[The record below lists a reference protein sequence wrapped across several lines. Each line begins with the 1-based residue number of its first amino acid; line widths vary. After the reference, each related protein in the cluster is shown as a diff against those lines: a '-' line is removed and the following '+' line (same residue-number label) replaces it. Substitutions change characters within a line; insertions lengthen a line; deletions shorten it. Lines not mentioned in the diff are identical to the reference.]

1 VRLGRP
7 CRQARLRRC
16 RKEPAAGRSIAFPHL
31 RLEPGELETT
41 CAQWYAV
48 RILACLARCWPI
60 TSLLMADELKPRF
73 PYSWFGKQWDPE
85 KPIKFSPYV
94 RRRYALSAA
103 TETGDKIISSTPPD
117 LLKGEKALEWIYGLL
132 GVLDQKA
139 SALMRLNGVMLAAAA
154 FLLHPQYHLLWQRVL
169 SDRRSQSDAVC
180 WWFQSTG
187 LFLTLSAKKAV
198 KMENE
203 IRFFEG
209 VLSSSACRKLQTR
222 MLPGCLGCIPFHNNR
237 VLSCDRCFLWPHL

>member
-1 VRLGRP
+1 
-7 CRQARLRRC
+7 
-16 RKEPAAGRSIAFPHL
+16 
-31 RLEPGELETT
+31 
-41 CAQWYAV
+41 
-48 RILACLARCWPI
+48 
-60 TSLLMADELKPRF
+60 MADELKPRF

-154 FLLHPQYHLLWQRVL
+154 FLLHPQYHAPILVTIAMAASAIGSTISIGCCLLVVSIDWPFLDLVGEESSEDGKRN
-169 SDRRSQSDAVC
+169 SIFRRSSFIFSMSQTSDKDA
-180 WWFQSTG
+180 TG
-187 LFLTLSAKKAV
+187 L
-198 KMENE
+198 
-203 IRFFEG
+203 
-209 VLSSSACRKLQTR
+209 
-222 MLPGCLGCIPFHNNR
+222 PGLYPFSQQSR
-237 VLSCDRCFLWPHL
+237 S

>member
-1 VRLGRP
+1 
-7 CRQARLRRC
+7 
-16 RKEPAAGRSIAFPHL
+16 
-31 RLEPGELETT
+31 
-41 CAQWYAV
+41 
-48 RILACLARCWPI
+48 
-60 TSLLMADELKPRF
+60 MADELKPRF

-154 FLLHPQYHLLWQRVL
+154 FLLHPQYHAPILVTIAMAASAIGSTISIGCCLLVVSIDWPFLDLVGEESSEDGKTKFDFSKEFFHLQHVANFRQGCY
-169 SDRRSQSDAVC
+169 RAAWAVSLFTTIAFLVAIVVFFGHIFN
-180 WWFQSTG
+180 WW
-187 LFLTLSAKKAV
+187 
-198 KMENE
+198 
-203 IRFFEG
+203 
-209 VLSSSACRKLQTR
+209 
-222 MLPGCLGCIPFHNNR
+222 
-237 VLSCDRCFLWPHL
+237 